1 MARRDGTALT
11 DQQPKDASPRGFDKA
26 DKEYLTTRQY
36 RDPSNLNAR
45 GSLHARFSTNP
56 QPWFRWLFDE
66 LLAIASADARIV
78 EIGCGPAGLWAE
90 NLDRLPVGW
99 RVALTDLSDGMV
111 AAASA
116 RLAAAPPDVFTVQQ
130 ADAENLPFA
139 DASFDV
145 AIANHML
152 YHVPDRP
159 KALSEL
165 RRVLKPA
172 GALLAA
178 TNGENN
184 MGELNEFLGGV
195 DENDRAWRASFRQP
209 FTLENGGEQ
218 LASCFDTVEIHKF
231 PDSLRVTDESA
242 LVAYVNSIDIPGLR
256 APERQAA
263 VIMRIHERM
272 AGNGGVFNI
281 TKSVGVFIAHAK
293 PA

>member
-1 MARRDGTALT
+1 LS
-11 DQQPKDASPRGFDKA
+11 DQQSRDASQRGFDKV

-36 RDPSNLNAR
+36 RDPSNLYAR

-66 LLAIASADARIV
+66 LLAVTSADAHIL

-90 NLDRLPVGW
+90 NLDRLPEDW
-99 RVALTDLSDGMV
+99 RVTLTDLSDGMV
-111 AAASA
+111 AAAQA
-116 RLAAAPPDVFTVQQ
+116 RLAAATPGAFTVQQ
-130 ADAENLPFA
+130 ADAENLSFA

-152 YHVPDRP
+152 YHVADRQ

-165 RRVLKPA
+165 RRVLKH
-172 GALLAA
+172 GGRLLAA

-184 MGELNEFLGGV
+184 MGELNEFLGSV

-218 LASCFDTVEIHKF
+218 LASCFDAIGIHVF
-231 PDSLRVTDESA
+231 PDSLRVTDESS

-263 VIMRIHERM
+263 VAARIHERM
-272 AGNGGVFNI
+272 ADNSGVFNI